1 MLKLEAAEAAVSAN
15 ITNTRKFGGSRAVLV
30 PSISRMQLD
39 PAASLPATEPAAEP
53 PALPAEPAST
63 PLKLDLEDVEAT
75 ERLGAQLAAVA
86 QRGDVFFL
94 IGELGAGKTS
104 LARGFLRH
112 FFADSQLEVPSPS
125 YLLCF
130 GYTDEDAPTPA
141 NGDAPPRPTLG
152 RALNVGGSARLP
164 GVSVLH
170 LDPYRRGGPR

>member
-1 MLKLEAAEAAVSAN
+1 MREAMDFRLQSHLEFAGSAPPLLAS
-15 ITNTRKFGGSRAVLV
+15 TAPVLT
-30 PSISRMQLD
+30 STM
-39 PAASLPATEPAAEP
+39 ASLPASDPAAEP
-53 PALPAEPAST
+53 AALAVEPAS
-63 PLKLDLEDVEAT
+63 LSLQLDLEDVEAT

-130 GYTDEDAPTPA
+130 GYTDQEEAAPESSDTPP
-141 NGDAPPRPTLG
+141 GPMLG
-152 RALNVGGSARLP
+152 RALNVGGSALLP

-170 LDPYRRGGPR
+170 LDPYRRVPR

>member
-1 MLKLEAAEAAVSAN
+1 MYSYTEYRQMSVGCLLSPAQ
-15 ITNTRKFGGSRAVLV
+15 RPR
-30 PSISRMQLD
+30 PM
-39 PAASLPATEPAAEP
+39 AASLPASDPAAEP
-53 PALPAEPAST
+53 AALAAEPASSS
-63 PLKLDLEDVEAT
+63 LQLDLEDVEAT

-130 GYTDEDAPTPA
+130 GYTDQEELAPES
-141 NGDAPPRPTLG
+141 GDTLPRPKLG
-152 RALNVGGSARLP
+152 RALNVGGSALLP

-170 LDPYRRGGPR
+170 LDPYRRAPR

>member
-1 MLKLEAAEAAVSAN
+1 MGSQHSALVSELG
-15 ITNTRKFGGSRAVLV
+15 TAVLFREMEL
-30 PSISRMQLD
+30 SD

-53 PALPAEPAST
+53 AALPVEPASSS
-63 PLKLDLEDVEAT
+63 LQLDLEDVEAT

-130 GYTDEDAPTPA
+130 GYTDEDAPA
-141 NGDAPPRPTLG
+141 AASGDAPPRPTLG